1 MIADEH
7 VGDDRAGYRNRRADG
22 DVRERPAELRG
33 KDPCVKTGDS
43 LGAAL
48 WRSGI
53 DLRVRARDATV
64 EILQQNA
71 VEAAPLR
78 VSKVAGC
85 CPVEAAELGDLV
97 GRERAYAVAL
107 DPRKECIE
115 MLPRLRSAR
124 DESGLRQRTGVG
136 ERAPS
141 NLGIVDRT
149 VEVRTPE
156 SIAFRYE
163 LAGLGSR
170 FLALI
175 VDQAIQF
182 ATLGAIFGGIILAAS
197 RLPKHL
203 AANAAEKLGESFAV
217 AFIITVAFA
226 VLFGYFILSEAVWN
240 GQTPGKRLL
249 GLRVVRDGGYPIDFG
264 ASLIRNL
271 IRVGEALVGYY
282 ILAAISALISPE
294 NKRLGDLAAGT
305 IVVRDARL
313 AAPRF
318 LDARDEEPT
327 YASTAY
333 LTGEERALIKRF
345 LERRDTLAPDRRKA
359 LAAHLAAR
367 LRGRVPTDL
376 AGLEDEPLL
385 ERL

>member
-1 MIADEH
+1 
-7 VGDDRAGYRNRRADG
+7 
-22 DVRERPAELRG
+22 
-33 KDPCVKTGDS
+33 
-43 LGAAL
+43 
-48 WRSGI
+48 
-53 DLRVRARDATV
+53 
-64 EILQQNA
+64 
-71 VEAAPLR
+71 
-78 VSKVAGC
+78 
-85 CPVEAAELGDLV
+85 
-97 GRERAYAVAL
+97 
-107 DPRKECIE
+107 
-115 MLPRLRSAR
+115 
-124 DESGLRQRTGVG
+124 
-136 ERAPS
+136 
-141 NLGIVDRT
+141 VDRT

-156 SIAFRYE
+156 SIAFSYE

-170 FLALI
+170 FLALV

-182 ATLGAIFGGIILAAS
+182 ATLGAIFTGIVLAAS
-197 RLPKHL
+197 RFPKHL
-203 AANAAEKLGESFAV
+203 ARVAPVAAEKLGESLAI
-217 AFIITVAFA
+217 AFIIAVAFA

-313 AAPRF
+313 AAPRP
-318 LDARDEEPT
+318 LAARDKEAT

-333 LTGEERALIKRF
+333 VAGEERALIKRF

-367 LRGRVPTDL
+367 VRGRMPPDL